1 MLITDVLGF
10 SATVILILL
19 YVPQVYKTTKTNTAK
34 DLSINFLILSI
45 TGASLMI
52 AYSSILKLIPVL
64 ISNCFI
70 LIFNIYLF
78 IFKILENN
86 NLIKKETRITLV

>member
-86 NLIKKETRITLV
+86 NLIKKETRTTLV

>member
-86 NLIKKETRITLV
+86 NLKKEPRITLV

>member
-70 LIFNIYLF
+70 LIFNIYLI

-86 NLIKKETRITLV
+86 NLTKKETRITLV

>member
-52 AYSSILKLIPVL
+52 AYSSILKLIPIL

-70 LIFNIYLF
+70 LIFNIYLI

-86 NLIKKETRITLV
+86 NLTKKETRITLV

>member
-19 YVPQVYKTTKTNTAK
+19 YIPQVYKTTNTNTAK

-78 IFKILENN
+78 IFKILENK
-86 NLIKKETRITLV
+86 NLIKKEPRITLV